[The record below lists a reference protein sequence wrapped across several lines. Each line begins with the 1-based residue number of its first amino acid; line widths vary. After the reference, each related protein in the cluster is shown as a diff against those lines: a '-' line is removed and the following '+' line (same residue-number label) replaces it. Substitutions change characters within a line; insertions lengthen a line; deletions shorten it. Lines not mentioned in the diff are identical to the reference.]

1 MDQRVTRRALTS
13 NGVDPKLAPAMS
25 TKKRKASSLDRLV
38 DTVARLRAPNGCP
51 WDREQTHLSLIRFL
65 REEARELEDAVRN
78 GKAHE
83 IEDELGDVLLQ
94 VLLHSQIAKESGLFD
109 IEDVAESQLLKLKRR
124 HPHVFGHKKFK
135 TADQVLRNWASIKEE
150 ERQLRSRD
158 VARRGLADR
167 KAAG

>member
-1 MDQRVTRRALTS
+1 MP
-13 NGVDPKLAPAMS
+13 G
-25 TKKRKASSLDRLV
+25 KKRRLRSLDRLV
-38 DTVARLRAPNGCP
+38 NVVAKLRSPDGCP

-94 VLLHSQIAKESGLFD
+94 VLLHAQIAKENGIFD

-124 HPHVFGHKKFK
+124 HPHVFGSRRFK
-135 TADQVLRNWASIKEE
+135 TAEQVLRHWSAIKED
-150 ERQLRSRD
+150 ERRLRSRD
-158 VARRGLADR
+158 VARRGLAER
-167 KAAG
+167 RAAG